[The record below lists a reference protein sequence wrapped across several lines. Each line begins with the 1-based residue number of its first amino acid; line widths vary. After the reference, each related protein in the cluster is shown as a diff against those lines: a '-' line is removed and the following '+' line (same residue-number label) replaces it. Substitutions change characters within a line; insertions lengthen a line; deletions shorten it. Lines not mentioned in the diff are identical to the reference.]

1 MPFLAQCVNWIMKVT
16 NDEERDELKMYLRN
30 KNTPILK
37 EKINLYMGKFDDTT
51 RTKVYINF

>member
-16 NDEERDELKMYLRN
+16 NDEDRDELKMYLRT
-30 KNTPILK
+30 KQTQILK
-37 EKINLYMGKFDDTT
+37 EKINVYMGKFDDTN